1 MNSEAPAREPL
12 SGVDTRKHLTM
23 PSPERGPVASTFR
36 PLPKIPKANGKLPVR
51 ALFVPRPYPMA
62 RAETPP
68 IILPSP
74 RLSKAYV
81 TSDTL
86 KFDRPE
92 STGNLSASYYSS
104 ASWKEELAKVTS
116 K

>member
-1 MNSEAPAREPL
+1 MNPEAPAREPL
-12 SGVDTRKHLTM
+12 SGVDTSKQLTM
-23 PSPERGPVASTFR
+23 PGPERGPVASTFR
-36 PLPKIPKANGKLPVR
+36 PLPMIPKANGKLPVR
-51 ALFVPRPYPMA
+51 ALFIPRPYPMA